1 MLANMARLPWLLT
14 LLTTV
19 ALCGCQQQ
27 QKTGKATSGPLFASF
42 EQLLGMNPP
51 IRLAVTRVHINPL
64 VPAPWQPLQRG
75 LRELLG
81 RDVQVLQLRAFQVR
95 TKFER
100 GELEL
105 ALVSAADYVQI
116 AQDNLENVCS
126 LLAVCRN
133 PDGSDH
139 SGGLIITAD
148 SSDVQSLEQLQGKRF
163 AFGPRND
170 PILHIAAGQALLD
183 AGVDLR
189 DLPKELLPPYG
200 FHISSFEAAK
210 AALYE
215 GVAAAAVTQ
224 AEFESWP
231 ESGGLLLQGKLGRNS
246 FRVLAKTPM
255 VPNRAFLA
263 GAKADPKLVERV
275 REYLLEKVDAQPE
288 VLEALGIGGFEQATP
303 QLYKPFV
310 QMHQRVQ
317 SQTPQTDLIPF
328 GASS

>member
-1 MLANMARLPWLLT
+1 MPANTARVPWLLA
-14 LLTTV
+14 LLTPV
-19 ALCGCQQQ
+19 ALCGCQQPQ
-27 QKTGKATSGPLFASF
+27 QAGKASSGPLFASF
-42 EQLLGMNPP
+42 EQLLGMKPP

-64 VPAPWQPLQRG
+64 VAAPWQPLQAG

-95 TKFER
+95 SKFER
-100 GELEL
+100 GELDV
-105 ALVSAADYVQI
+105 AMVSAADYVQI
-116 AQDNLENVCS
+116 AGADVCS

-148 SSDVQSLEQLQGKRF
+148 TSDVQSIEQLKGKRF

-170 PILHIAAGQALLD
+170 PILHIAAGQALVD
-183 AGVDLR
+183 AGVELGDLT
-189 DLPKELLPPYG
+189 KELLPPYG
-200 FHISSFEAAK
+200 FHINSFEAAK

-215 GVAAAAVTQ
+215 GAAAAAVTQ

-231 ESGGLLLQGKLGRNS
+231 ESGGLLLQGKLGRSS
-246 FRVLAKTPM
+246 FRVLANTPP

-263 GAKADPKLVERV
+263 GAKADPKLVAKV
-275 REYLLEKVDAQPE
+275 REYLLEKVQDQPK
-288 VLEALGIGGFEQATP
+288 VLESLGVGSFGQAAP
-303 QLYKPFV
+303 DLYKPFGE
-310 QMHQRVQ
+310 MYEKVQ
-317 SQTPQTDLIPF
+317 SQMPQTGLIPF